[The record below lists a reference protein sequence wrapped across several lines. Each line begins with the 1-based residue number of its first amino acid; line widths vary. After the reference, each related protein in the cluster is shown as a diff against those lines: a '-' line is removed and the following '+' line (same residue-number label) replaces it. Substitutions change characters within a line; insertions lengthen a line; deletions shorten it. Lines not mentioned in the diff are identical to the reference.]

1 MLPEQLLNE
10 LSGIDIPDTKIKQ
23 IALGAELRF
32 LERLRIDFELT
43 SDEESAILLGLYQ
56 FKETLKHFYQK
67 WNEGIQELSSEQQ
80 KEASDILSQV
90 GYNIDRDSR
99 SCFSASNFFGKLR
112 FLLEACRKLNTPST
126 RRKKYLKLVLHFP
139 ITPIRDIRNLFEHE
153 LYPANLPHV
162 YMDMAAGMI
171 RGELVMKTKHTDILR
186 NFRTFQW
193 ERNKRFAHNTWFKR
207 RLAGSVCTK
216 K

>member
-10 LSGIDIPDTKIKQ
+10 LSGIDIPDTKIRHA
-23 IALGAELRF
+23 ALDAELRF
-32 LERLRIDFELT
+32 LERLRTDFELT
-43 SDEESAILLGLYQ
+43 SDEESAIILGLYR
-56 FKETLKHFYQK
+56 FKVTLKHFYQK
-67 WNEGIQELSSEQQ
+67 WTEGIQELSLEQQ
-80 KEASDILSQV
+80 KEASGILSQV

-112 FLLEACRKLNTPST
+112 FLLEACRKLNTPIA
-126 RRKKYLKLVLHFP
+126 RRKVYLKLVLHFP
-139 ITPIRDIRNLFEHE
+139 ITPLRGIRNLFEHE

-171 RGELVMKTKHTDILR
+171 RRELVMKTKHTDILR
-186 NFRTFQW
+186 KFRTFQW
-193 ERNKRFAHNTWFKR
+193 ERNKQFAHNTWFKR
-207 RLAGSVCTK
+207 RLSGSVYTK